1 MNGVC
6 AVSYPESSSSRS
18 GLPIR
23 STTPSPPPQLMQQHC
38 TEMAKIVRA
47 EKTRKKEVE
56 ASVAGERFR
65 VLDRAKLRLG
75 FEQTSDDS
83 GFLQRG
89 EIVEALEGK
98 LNANGAIRIRTSRG
112 WVNTQA
118 ADGTILLSS
127 SAADLDPQ
135 HVPDVAVS
143 EHGLGGVTALAADFA
158 RETGAV
164 GERLFDVTQSFVKK
178 APKECQLKVSQMSV
192 QLFTGDRVH
201 ASWMYTTLSNW
212 EYSKSKKTIAFTSK
226 KGSTASGVAD
236 TVSLGVASDEIGLA
250 VLDLM
255 VHTPDA
261 PP

>member
-1 MNGVC
+1 MEDTSVFF
-6 AVSYPESSSSRS
+6 
-18 GLPIR
+18 
-23 STTPSPPPQLMQQHC
+23 
-38 TEMAKIVRA
+38 IVRN
-47 EKTRKKEVE
+47 
-56 ASVAGERFR
+56 
-65 VLDRAKLRLG
+65 D
-75 FEQTSDDS
+75 
-83 GFLQRG
+83 
-89 EIVEALEGK
+89 
-98 LNANGAIRIRTSRG
+98 
-112 WVNTQA
+112 
-118 ADGTILLSS
+118 ADGDAICDLMRTHCVQIR
-127 SAADLDPQ
+127 AAGKAQKQKVKEEEAELAALRG
-135 HVPDVAVS
+135 PDIAVS
-143 EHGLGGVTALAADFA
+143 EHGVGGVTALAADFA
-158 RETGAV
+158 KETGAV